1 MGTAPTSGPT
11 QFGFPVATLE
21 AFDAAY
27 LAAQPIAVQCAL
39 GVTPGK
45 GQFTMSALGQ
55 SAAGMATAQKLAS
68 QGYFIDVPIMVWGW
82 DALMTM
88 TQRINDGVKEYP
100 DLLDV
105 NTRVPSTN
113 VSDYPAVP
121 IPAPPTG
128 DLVGAQIGQSN
139 SYYPTALAVTL
150 NLPSG
155 YQWTQGGS
163 TYVAYYV
170 AEQAI
175 NGQTQQILRWS
186 LVS

>member
-1 MGTAPTSGPT
+1 MGTTPSPVPT
-11 QFGFPVATLE
+11 QNGFPVATLQ

-27 LAAQPIAVQCAL
+27 FAAQPIAVQCAL
-39 GVTPGK
+39 GITPGK
-45 GQFTMSALGQ
+45 GQFTMNALGQ
-55 SAAGMATAQKLAS
+55 NAAGMGTAEKLAS

-88 TQRINDGVKEYP
+88 TQRIMDGVKEYP

-105 NTRVPSTN
+105 STRVPSTN
-113 VSDYPAVP
+113 VVDYPAVP
-121 IPAPPTG
+121 VPAPPAG
-128 DLVGAQIGQSN
+128 DLVGVQIGQSN

-150 NLPSG
+150 NLPAG
-155 YQWTQGGS
+155 YQWNQGGN

-170 AEQAI
+170 IQ
-175 NGQTQQILRWS
+175 QVMTQSQQILRWS

>member
-1 MGTAPTSGPT
+1 MGTTPVPPPT
-11 QFGFPVATLE
+11 QFGFPVAALQ

-45 GQFTMSALGQ
+45 GQFTMSSLGQ
-55 SAAGMATAQKLAS
+55 NATGMAVAEKLAS

-88 TQRINDGVKEYP
+88 TQRITDGVKEYP

-105 NTRVPSTN
+105 STRVPSTN
-113 VSDYPAVP
+113 VADYPAVP
-121 IPAPPTG
+121 VPAPLSG

-139 SYYPTALAVTL
+139 SYYPTSLAVTL
-150 NLPSG
+150 NIPVG
-155 YQWTQGGS
+155 YQYTQGGN

-170 AEQAI
+170 LQQVLT
-175 NGQTQQILRWS
+175 QTQQILRWS
-186 LVS
+186 IIS